1 MFSFGCLQG
10 LGLKVVENV
19 EEADFI
25 LAHGTEGMGLPSGDV
40 RPMSLQ
46 DLEKILEICAS
57 KKIPMVVANPD
68 YVTVEA
74 RALRVMPGKDILVNE
89 IFFRPHN
96 VAQEKYIIS
105 RMTDLILF
113 DLKNFNLVS
122 VDIIYSSHKLLSR
135 NFSISKNFTFRNFI
149 GLPFVYECVLIILG
163 TLASK
168 FEKLGGEVRWMGKP
182 DKVVQLLCSLS
193 SSVIILFLIFLDF

>member
-89 IFFRPHN
+89 IFRPHN
-96 VAQEKYIIS
+96 VAQESTLY
-105 RMTDLILF
+105 
-113 DLKNFNLVS
+113 
-122 VDIIYSSHKLLSR
+122 
-135 NFSISKNFTFRNFI
+135 
-149 GLPFVYECVLIILG
+149 LG
-163 TLASK
+163 
-168 FEKLGGEVRWMGKP
+168 
-182 DKVVQLLCSLS
+182 
-193 SSVIILFLIFLDF
+193 

>member
-1 MFSFGCLQG
+1 M
-10 LGLKVVENV
+10 EDV

-46 DLEKILEICAS
+46 DLEKILEIIVA

-74 RALRVMPGKDILVNE
+74 RALRVMPGKDILVNA

-96 VAQEKYIIS
+96 VAQEKYMIS

-113 DLKNFNLVS
+113 DLKTS
-122 VDIIYSSHKLLSR
+122 
-135 NFSISKNFTFRNFI
+135 
-149 GLPFVYECVLIILG
+149 
-163 TLASK
+163 A
-168 FEKLGGEVRWMGKP
+168 
-182 DKVVQLLCSLS
+182 
-193 SSVIILFLIFLDF
+193 

>member
-1 MFSFGCLQG
+1 
-10 LGLKVVENV
+10 
-19 EEADFI
+19 
-25 LAHGTEGMGLPSGDV
+25 
-40 RPMSLQ
+40 
-46 DLEKILEICAS
+46 
-57 KKIPMVVANPD
+57 
-68 YVTVEA
+68 
-74 RALRVMPGKDILVNE
+74 
-89 IFFRPHN
+89 
-96 VAQEKYIIS
+96 
-105 RMTDLILF
+105 MTDLILF

-149 GLPFVYECVLIILG
+149 GLPFGYECILIILG